1 MDWLKV
7 KIGGTSYVWWN
18 QISGLWWPATKIGL
32 TCWMYDKRQLKQS
45 PTKCRD
51 VVFKNNVMG
60 LATSRMI
67 CLQKNNKSD
76 ERLLFLYPVEW
87 TNPEDQNTTRASRRV
102 ASRRCG
108 SPHCRSVEK
117 KTEKSRQHAIFSIQI
132 ITKFAQKWR
141 NWGNKSPFFD
151 FPKAPPSQAVAN
163 DSGFQWLPGWGRLAW
178 HFDSEVVIHLC
189 LGELTMATV
198 DVCG

>member
-1 MDWLKV
+1 
-7 KIGGTSYVWWN
+7 
-18 QISGLWWPATKIGL
+18 
-32 TCWMYDKRQLKQS
+32 MYDKRQLKQS

-117 KTEKSRQHAIFSIQI
+117 KQRNRGNMRFSPSKSSPSLP
-132 ITKFAQKWR
+132 R
-141 NWGNKSPFFD
+141 NEEIEATNHHFLI
-151 FPKAPPSQAVAN
+151 FPKHLPARRWQTTVGSN
-163 DSGFQWLPGWGRLAW
+163 D
-178 HFDSEVVIHLC
+178 C
-189 LGELTMATV
+189 
-198 DVCG
+198 